1 MLPEN
6 IIYIGVVLN
15 IIAIIWYIR
24 NIFYSGIKPN
34 LISWFIWGLAPLV
47 GVFLQLKAGAGLSV
61 LPVFMAGFGPL
72 IIFIV
77 CLFKKER
84 YWKIT
89 KFDLFCGFFAILA
102 LIIYILTNNL
112 GISII
117 FAILS
122 DGLACIPTI
131 LKSWKF
137 PETET
142 GVVFFSGLIGNILAL
157 LIIKNWIFSIY
168 SFSVYLIL
176 ANLIILFSIYGKRI
190 FRFLKFKKYS

>member
-1 MLPEN
+1 MLPEK
-6 IIYIGVVLN
+6 IIYVGFVIYA
-15 IIAIIWYIR
+15 IAIIWYIR
-24 NIFYSGIKPN
+24 NIFYSGTKPN
-34 LISWFIWGLAPLV
+34 LVSWFIWALAPLV
-47 GVFLQLKAGAGLSV
+47 AVFLQLKAGAGLSV

-72 IIFIV
+72 IIFIF

-89 KFDLFCGFFAILA
+89 KFDLFCGLFAILA

-112 GISII
+112 GISIL

-122 DGLACIPTI
+122 DGLACVPTI

-142 GVVFFSGLIGNILAL
+142 GVVYFSGLIGNTLAL

-190 FRFLKFKKYS
+190 FKSKKYS